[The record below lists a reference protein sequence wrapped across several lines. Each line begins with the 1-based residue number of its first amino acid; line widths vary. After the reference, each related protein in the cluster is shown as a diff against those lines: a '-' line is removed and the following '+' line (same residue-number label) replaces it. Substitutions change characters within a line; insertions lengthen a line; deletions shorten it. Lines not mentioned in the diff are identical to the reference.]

1 MKKQFDF
8 KKPNGRSFQML
19 GVVSVI
25 LATLV
30 SFAYLMP
37 ENSTATETAFAP
49 ANGTVPAVTMVSTAA
64 VTTSVTSSGTTST
77 TSKTVTSVSST
88 STSTSTSTT
97 TTTTSLTSTTTTT
110 EPETVSSAVTTTTTA
125 ETTTV
130 PATTVSEI
138 RFIAENT
145 ETAAGKAD
153 ESSLWIYSEDED
165 DEHSDNHQDD
175 ECEVSGERIYLGT
188 FKITHYCAC
197 SQCCGESTGL
207 TASGTYAT
215 AGRTVGASSA
225 FEFGTQLEIDGQV
238 YVVEDRGGFSEN
250 TIDIFCDSHEEA
262 LEKGSY
268 YTDVYI
274 IAD

>member
-1 MKKQFDF
+1 MF
-8 KKPNGRSFQML
+8 GI
-19 GVVSVI
+19 VSVI

-37 ENSTATETAFAP
+37 EDSTASETAL
-49 ANGTVPAVTMVSTAA
+49 VPAVTIV
-64 VTTSVTSSGTTST
+64 
-77 TSKTVTSVSST
+77 T
-88 STSTSTSTT
+88 STSATTTVTTSTSTT
-97 TTTTSLTSTTTTT
+97 LTTSATTTVTSATATSTSTTTSLTSTTTR
-110 EPETVSSAVTTTTTA
+110 PETVSTVTQTTPET

-130 PATTVSEI
+130 SVSEA
-138 RFIAENT
+138 FYVAENYAEIT
-145 ETAAGKAD
+145 ETVAGEAD
-153 ESSLWIYSEDED
+153 ESSTVVYPEDENSEDSD
-165 DEHSDNHQDD
+165 KRYSDEN
-175 ECEVSGERIYLGT
+175 ETSGERVYLGT

-215 AGRTVGASSA
+215 AGRTVGASGS
-225 FEFGTQLEIDGQV
+225 FDFGTQLEIDGHV

-274 IAD
+274 VE

>member
-1 MKKQFDF
+1 MKKQFKL
-8 KKPNGRSFQML
+8 KKLNGRSFQMF
-19 GVVSVI
+19 GIVSVI

-37 ENSTATETAFAP
+37 ENSTASETAL
-49 ANGTVPAVTMVSTAA
+49 VPAVTIVTSTSA
-64 VTTSVTSSGTTST
+64 TTTVTSSTSTTLT
-77 TSKTVTSVSST
+77 TSKTVTATSSV
-88 STSTSTSTT
+88 STT
-97 TTTTSLTSTTTTT
+97 TTATTSTSLTSTTTTT
-110 EPETVSSAVTTTTTA
+110 ITTTKPETVSSSVTATTSETTTA
-125 ETTTV
+125 PVT
-130 PATTVSEI
+130 EI
-138 RFIAENT
+138 LYIAENT
-145 ETAAGKAD
+145 ETVAGEAD
-153 ESSLWIYSEDED
+153 ESSFYDED
-165 DEHSDNHQDD
+165 YEESDKQYEYDDD
-175 ECEVSGERIYLGT
+175 ESGISGERIYLGT

-225 FEFGTQLEIDGQV
+225 FDFGTQLEIDGHV